1 MKRLTTLLLT
11 LTLATSALAATKI
24 YRVVDADGNVI
35 FTDVPPEQRR
45 GSEQTS
51 EVIDV
56 RPANAYDS
64 PDRRRDQT
72 GRDLWIVEDANAEEG
87 EPTDVPVVYTEV
99 AVLSPAADEAVRA
112 NDGTILVSGA
122 VRPELGEGHQV
133 QLTLDG
139 AVHSQSVSAQFT
151 LTNVD
156 RGTHS
161 VSLSVVDQ
169 NGAVLATSATHRFH
183 VLRAHR

>member
-1 MKRLTTLLLT
+1 MKRFTTLLLT
-11 LTLATSALAATKI
+11 LALATSASAATKI

-51 EVIDV
+51 EVVDV
-56 RPANAYDS
+56 PPANAYDS
-64 PDRRRDQT
+64 PDRRRDDT
-72 GRDLWIVEDANAEEG
+72 GRDLWIVDDPNAEQG
-87 EPTDVPVVYTEV
+87 ETTDAPVAYSEV
-99 AVLSPAADEAVRA
+99 VVLSPAADEAVRA
-112 NDGTILVSGA
+112 NDGTIFISGA

-139 AVHSQSVSAQFT
+139 AVHSRSDSAQFT
-151 LTNVD
+151 LTNMD
-156 RGTHS
+156 RGTHTI
-161 VSLSVVDQ
+161 SLSVVDQ
-169 NGAVLATSATHRFH
+169 NGAVLAGSPTHSFH